1 MTDSKRL
8 NNSVKKAKL
17 TLEEVVQ
24 IKKLIISTDLDD
36 GQLSDIYGV
45 SRQQINR
52 IRNGQRW
59 GSLEDLMKDDIYI
72 RITDN
77 GVPDVLKFI
86 LENKDDYYIE
96 ELIIRGKKKG

>member
-8 NNSVKKAKL
+8 NKSVKKAKL

-77 GVPDVLKFI
+77 GVPYVLKFI

-96 ELIIRGKKKG
+96 ELIIRGKKKS